1 MSSPDSIEAEYIGYN
16 PDNPESIANHM
27 LSPESSYDV
36 RPKPVKSIQEARDTG
51 APLEWLIPGNYP
63 PEIEEILSD
72 VTDYVITNGYT
83 SIEDVQEMGT
93 GKRDDPDN
101 FKAMTGEK
109 AGELQSILSRLGF
122 GGGVDRELSVE
133 EQSIVEALAGVKVKL
148 FSEVPMDSE
157 DPRAAMLKN
166 IIQLNPNANEMNQ
179 IALGLIQRAATAG
192 FKTNFLSTKSGQG
205 STATE
210 QTLELWKKAIQSA
223 ISVNAP
229 EFIDV
234 EPHELPTELAVA
246 MPIQA
251 TIQMLESGK
260 FKTLFES
267 GTSRG
272 NSLDT
277 IRRVQEF
284 ALFGYLPSFSGQ
296 RPVYGFTA
304 PDGITEGGLDATH
317 HYGPIKLVMKPDVN
331 SRSTWTESDSLSLA
345 STASSFSNPTK
356 HALFNQEIKGD
367 LKSFL
372 SKESGYTRFDYTE
385 TQIHGGITTS
395 DVAYIVVDDRFY
407 NEGWP
412 GISEW
417 PAIDSNGQA
426 IDDPDW
432 ERPDNLEEYG
442 PYIQISR
449 IAESLNIPIVR
460 ASEVA
465 AAGEDEVF
473 KP

>member
-1 MSSPDSIEAEYIGYN
+1 
-16 PDNPESIANHM
+16 
-27 LSPESSYDV
+27 
-36 RPKPVKSIQEARDTG
+36 
-51 APLEWLIPGNYP
+51 
-63 PEIEEILSD
+63 
-72 VTDYVITNGYT
+72 
-83 SIEDVQEMGT
+83 
-93 GKRDDPDN
+93 
-101 FKAMTGEK
+101 
-109 AGELQSILSRLGF
+109 
-122 GGGVDRELSVE
+122 
-133 EQSIVEALAGVKVKL
+133 
-148 FSEVPMDSE
+148 
-157 DPRAAMLKN
+157 
-166 IIQLNPNANEMNQ
+166 
-179 IALGLIQRAATAG
+179 
-192 FKTNFLSTKSGQG
+192 
-205 STATE
+205 
-210 QTLELWKKAIQSA
+210 
-223 ISVNAP
+223 
-229 EFIDV
+229 
-234 EPHELPTELAVA
+234 
-246 MPIQA
+246 
-251 TIQMLESGK
+251 
-260 FKTLFES
+260 
-267 GTSRG
+267 
-272 NSLDT
+272 
-277 IRRVQEF
+277 VQEF

-345 STASSFSNPTK
+345 STASSFSNPSK

-372 SKESGYTRFDYTE
+372 SKESGFTRFNYTE

-417 PAIDSNGQA
+417 PAIDSDGQA
-426 IDDPDW
+426 MDDPDW